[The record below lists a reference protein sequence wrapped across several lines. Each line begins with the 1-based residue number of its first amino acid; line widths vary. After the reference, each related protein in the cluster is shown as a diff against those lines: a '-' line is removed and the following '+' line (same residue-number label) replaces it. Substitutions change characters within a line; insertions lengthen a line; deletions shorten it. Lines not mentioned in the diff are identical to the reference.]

1 MPGSATFNNLTV
13 NGAFNGGMTTTGT
26 HVVTGTADVNNL
38 NVTGTASLQN
48 MSVTNL
54 ILPGTLS
61 VTGAST
67 LGNVS
72 VNGNLTM
79 SLASL
84 YYIVQQTK
92 LADLMKMF
100 DEFEAVIQQT
110 NEAYITYAAYKCEN
124 ATYGLTTDATSAYVI
139 EFISALA
146 KQYGADQ
153 PKPLYTYG
161 RLTRDA
167 CIDLEV
173 AFYNRLTEAQ
183 AVWENLT
190 GISEYERSVAARMF
204 LYMKSWL
211 EFSFYS
217 VRETKG
223 TTNYIKGKADFG
235 PFGTYICNMLN
246 IPYDSVYGIQMTSIT
261 IGLQLMINLV
271 SLSAREG
278 LAFTEDLKVLYS
290 HMADLMT
297 YQVDDYIYGLDLG
310 YKMDIN
316 DLVGVGPY
324 GGAIYAGMLNYA
336 RPISLRTDTNL
347 SINYKANLFTTLP
360 AFFTEIFD
368 RVRLQFTR
376 IINALSSKILNS
388 GSLFDSPATYSF
400 NTSSNNYSDIFAGGK
415 LYPMDLYPNGTP
427 LATRIK
433 STQIASELAGF
444 DQLDSNTITFMGTY
458 RTNVINSIKAEAG
471 SVLRFMKASS
481 LEAPVSLPE
490 YQSNVIHWLPTA
502 IGNGVNQSDLHNYY
516 KYSKLNLGT
525 MKYNVVGTNSSNNIV
540 LDSKHLFDVTDTTIY
555 GVPGLSVF
563 GIAKAEF
570 ATGSPA
576 FTDAKDGLLAYP
588 VGDFTS
594 VGGANTSDTKITT
607 WSRTSKTLTLADAT
621 LFAPGTVILIRNYSA
636 GSAQN
641 LSGFIAPEADLF
653 PGSSALVP
661 ETTTTST
668 ATRYGMDYTK
678 YRVVNRTGND
688 IQVCLNAD
696 GTNTLVTPAF
706 EPTSNIV
713 TPYGNTTWSSY
724 GNYYTRPW
732 SAPILLSNGT
742 GNVLV
747 TNVFTSSGPLTDCFL
762 DLTPGSTSIV
772 TSWLTMNMIRNIR
785 KHQFSKFYTDADA
798 NSLRSVPTLGYSA
811 DVTKST
817 TGAEFRTKTETGWSH
832 SWGVN
837 TSYGYAVSPNGSF
850 LGSFGMDE
858 NINGH
863 NIPYALQIVRGYNQ
877 LDSAVHH
884 SAYYEH
890 FSEWNQ
896 KLVRWRA
903 FEMWDPIYA
912 ISDINA
918 ASNVITYN
926 PGVLD
931 GFKRRA
937 TDVRF
942 DVGDPVRICFFDQIT
957 SSNAQSNIEG
967 LGLRYVPGTPT
978 SDYYYVKTVGS
989 NTLTLS
995 DTLNGPTIDLLGGS
1009 ISNAYIV
1016 NGRYDLLAG
1025 QYPYTWSGHLSTF
1038 DATLSGLPWILDL
1051 PNYATKTTAT
1061 PSTILW
1067 NWARHPTL
1075 LQVYGYGGYFSE
1087 YYAQTELCPLW
1098 GQLHPGG
1105 PITYTMDDLEE
1116 NLDGRLKEFTQAL
1129 NKYNTFDWNLIQI
1142 SLGEY
1147 KASLEAQL

>member
-1 MPGSATFNNLTV
+1 MSSASFGTV
-13 NGAFNGGMTTTGT
+13 NATG
-26 HVVTGTADVNNL
+26 L
-38 NVTGTASLQN
+38 NVTGILQASEIRTTRPVQV
-48 MSVTNL
+48 SNL
-54 ILPGTLS
+54 TSTGLTTLS
-61 VTGAST
+61 NLTVSGTAT
-67 LGNVS
+67 LSNLNVS
-72 VNGNLTM
+72 MM

-100 DEFEAVIQQT
+100 DEFEAVVQQT

-124 ATYGLTTDATSAYVI
+124 ATYPLTKDATSAYTI

-146 KQYGADQ
+146 KQYTPDQ

-161 RLTRDA
+161 RLTRDQ

-173 AFYNRLTEAQ
+173 DFYNRITEAQ
-183 AVWENLT
+183 TVWENLE
-190 GISEYERSVAARMF
+190 GVSAYEKSVAERMF

-217 VRETKG
+217 VRETRG

-246 IPYDSVYGIQMTSIT
+246 IPYQAVYGLLATSIT
-261 IGLQLMINLV
+261 IGMQLMINLIN
-271 SLSAREG
+271 LADREG
-278 LAFTEDLKVLYS
+278 LALVEDLKVLFT
-290 HMADLMT
+290 HMTDMIK

-316 DLVGVGPY
+316 DLAGAGAY
-324 GGAIYAGMLNYA
+324 GGAVYSGNLNYA
-336 RPISLRTDTNL
+336 RPISLRTNTNL
-347 SINYKANLFTTLP
+347 SINYKMNLFTTLP
-360 AFFTEIFD
+360 STFNEIFD
-368 RVRLQFTR
+368 NIRTQITRVV
-376 IINALSSKILNS
+376 NALSPKILNS

-400 NTSSNNYSDIFAGGK
+400 NTSSNTYSNIFAGGK

-427 LATRIK
+427 LSTRIK
-433 STQIASELAGF
+433 STQIARELAGF
-444 DQLDSNTITFMGTY
+444 DQLDSNALAFIQAY
-458 RTNVINSIKAEAG
+458 RTRVIDSIKSEAG

-481 LEAPVSLPE
+481 LEAPSSLPE

-502 IGNGVNQSDLHNYY
+502 VGNGANQSDLNDYY
-516 KYSKLNLGT
+516 KYSKLNMATL
-525 MKYNVVGTNSSNNIV
+525 KYKVIGTNSSNNIV

-563 GIAKAEF
+563 GIAKGEF
-570 ATGSPA
+570 TTGAPA
-576 FTDAKDGLLAYP
+576 FTNAQDGLLAYP

-607 WSRTSKTLTLADAT
+607 WSRASNTFTLADAT
-621 LFAPGTVILIRNYSA
+621 LFTPGTVVIIRNYCP

-641 LSGFIAPEADLF
+641 QAGFVCPEADLF
-653 PGSSALVP
+653 PGSSALVS
-661 ETTTTST
+661 ETTILDN
-668 ATRYGMDYTK
+668 TRYGMDFTK
-678 YRVVNRTGND
+678 YRVVSRSGND
-688 IQVCLNAD
+688 IQVCLD
-696 GTNTLVTPAF
+696 SSSSNTLTRPSF

-713 TPYGNTTWSSY
+713 TPYGNVTWGTY
-724 GNYYTRPW
+724 GQYYIRPY

-747 TNVFTSSGPLTDCFL
+747 TNVFTSSASLTDCFL
-762 DLTPGSTSIV
+762 DLAPGATTVVS
-772 TSWLTMNMIRNIR
+772 SWLTMNMTRNVR
-785 KHQFSKFYTDADA
+785 KHQYGKFYVDTDA
-798 NSLRSVPTLGYSA
+798 NSLRSVPTLGYSFDA
-811 DVTKST
+811 TKSGQ
-817 TGAEFRTKTETGWSH
+817 GAEFRTKTETGWTH
-832 SWGVN
+832 SWS
-837 TSYGYAVSPNGSF
+837 TSVGYGYAASPNGCLF
-850 LGSFGMDE
+850 GSYAMDE

-863 NIPYALQIVRGYNQ
+863 NVPYALQIARGYNQ

-912 ISDINA
+912 ISEINV

-957 SSNAQSNIEG
+957 SSNAQSNVEG

-978 SDYYYVKTVGS
+978 SDYYFVKTIGS
-989 NTLTLS
+989 NTITLS
-995 DTLNGPTIDLLGGS
+995 ETQGGAEVDLIGGS
-1009 ISNAYIV
+1009 ISNAYVV
-1016 NGRYDLLAG
+1016 NARYDLVAG
-1025 QYPYTWSGHLSTF
+1025 QYPYTWGGHHLIY
-1038 DATLSGLPWILDL
+1038 DAIISGLPYLSNL
-1051 PNYATKTTAT
+1051 QNYQSYINTT
-1061 PSTILW
+1061 STTVLW
-1067 NWARHPTL
+1067 NWARHNTL
-1075 LQVYGYGGYFSE
+1075 LQTYGYGGHFSE
-1087 YYAQTELCPLW
+1087 YYANNELCPLW

-1105 PITYTMDDLEE
+1105 AITYTMDDLEE

-1129 NKYNTFDWNLIQI
+1129 NKYNTYDWNLIQI
-1142 SLGEY
+1142 ALNEY
-1147 KASLEAQL
+1147 KATLEAQL

>member
-1 MPGSATFNNLTV
+1 MSGNGVFNNV
-13 NGAFNGGMTTTGT
+13 SANGM
-26 HVVTGTADVNNL
+26 
-38 NVTGTASLQN
+38 NVTGILQASQVITTQP
-48 MSVTNL
+48 MQVSNL
-54 ILPGTLS
+54 I
-61 VTGAST
+61 ST
-67 LGNVS
+67 GNVS
-72 VNGNLTM
+72 INGNLTM

-84 YYIVQQTK
+84 YYIVKQSK

-124 ATYGLTTDATSAYVI
+124 GTYGLTADATSAYVI

-183 AVWENLT
+183 AVWENLA
-190 GISEYERSVAARMF
+190 GVSEYERGVAERMF

-211 EFSFYS
+211 EFSFYA
-217 VRETKG
+217 VRETRG

-261 IGLQLMINLV
+261 IGMQLMINLV
-271 SLSAREG
+271 TQSAREG

-297 YQVDDYIYGLDLG
+297 YQVDDYIYGLDIG

-324 GGAIYAGMLNYA
+324 GGAAYAGLLNYA
-336 RPISLRTDTNL
+336 RPISLRNDANL
-347 SINYKANLFTTLP
+347 ALNYKANLFTTLP

-376 IINALSSKILNS
+376 LVNALSSKILNS
-388 GSLFDSPATYSF
+388 GSLFDSPSTYSF
-400 NTSSNNYSDIFAGGK
+400 NTSSNTYSDIFAGGK

-427 LATRIK
+427 LATRIQ

-444 DQLDSNTITFMGTY
+444 DQLDSNAITFMQTY
-458 RTNVINSIKAEAG
+458 RTNIINSIKAESG
-471 SVLRFMKASS
+471 SVLRFMKASA
-481 LEAPVSLPE
+481 LDAPVSLPE

-502 IGNGVNQSDLHNYY
+502 IGNGVNQSDLNNYY

-525 MKYNVVGTNSSNNIV
+525 MKYNVVGTNSSNNII
-540 LDSKHLFDVTDTTIY
+540 LDSKHLFDVTDTTVY

-563 GIAKAEF
+563 GIAKSEF
-570 ATGSPA
+570 TTGSPA

-607 WSRTSKTLTLADAT
+607 WSRASNTFTLADAT
-621 LFAPGTVILIRNYSA
+621 LFTPGTVILIRNYSA

-641 LSGFIAPEADLF
+641 ASGFIAPEADLF
-653 PGSSALVP
+653 PTSSALVP
-661 ETTTTST
+661 ETAITS
-668 ATRYGMDYTK
+668 ASTRYGMDYTK
-678 YRVVNRTGND
+678 YRVVNRSGND
-688 IQVCLNAD
+688 IQVCLNSS
-696 GTNTLVTPAF
+696 TSNTLTRPSF

-713 TPYGNTTWSSY
+713 TPYGNAAWSSY

-732 SAPILLSNGT
+732 SEPILLSNGT

-747 TNVFTSSGPLTDCFL
+747 TNVFTSSATLTDCFL
-762 DLTPGSTSIV
+762 DLTPGSVSV
-772 TSWLTMNMIRNIR
+772 VASWVTMNMIRNVR
-785 KHQFSKFYTDADA
+785 KNQFSKFYTDADA

-811 DVTKST
+811 DITKSIS
-817 TGAEFRTKTETGWSH
+817 GAEFRTKTETGWSH
-832 SWGVN
+832 SWSINVP
-837 TSYGYAVSPNGSF
+837 YGYAASPNGSF

-863 NIPYALQIVRGYNQ
+863 NVPYALQIVRGYNQ

-931 GFKRRA
+931 GFKRRS

-957 SSNAQSNIEG
+957 SSNAQAKVEG

-978 SDYYYVKTVGS
+978 SDYYYVKSIGS

-995 DTLNGPTIDLLGGS
+995 DTLNGAVIDLLGGS
-1009 ISNAYIV
+1009 IANAYVV

-1025 QYPYTWSGHLSTF
+1025 QYPYTWSGHFQTF
-1038 DATLSGLPWILDL
+1038 DATFSGLPWILDL
-1051 PNYATKTTAT
+1051 QNYATKTTAT

-1067 NWARHPTL
+1067 NWARHQTL
-1075 LQVYGYGGYFSE
+1075 LQIYGYAGYFSE
-1087 YYAQTELCPLW
+1087 YYANNELCPLW

-1105 PITYTMDDLEE
+1105 AITYTMDDLEE

-1142 SLGEY
+1142 SLAEY